1 MCGRTADDVWLPTGA
16 RTSASMIADSTLDA
30 ASDPMS
36 YSTVKEHPVGDTS
49 TSSPAAGQ
57 SIAALTDGAVYEL
70 VTMCQA

>member
-1 MCGRTADDVWLPTGA
+1 
-16 RTSASMIADSTLDA
+16 MIADSTLDA

-36 YSTVKEHPVGDTS
+36 YSTVKEHPDGDTS
-49 TSSPAAGQ
+49 NPSPAAGQ